1 MRELLHQKNNNPCVA
16 GNDTGPTEAE
26 VSFFNELKRRNVFK
40 VGVAYIIVAW
50 LLAQVAD
57 LMVDNFGAPDWVMKI
72 FLGFLVIGFPLAL
85 FFAWAFELTPE
96 GVKREKDV
104 DRSQSI
110 TVQTGQKLNYT
121 IMAVMALALAWFAW
135 DRFVTQPA
143 ATATVAETAALQDQ
157 PAAATTTSAKSLAVL
172 PFIAMSS
179 GADDEYFA
187 DGLTEEILNSLAQLP
202 ELLITARTSSFHF
215 KGQEMPVQEI
225 AARLGVQHIVEGSVR
240 RSGDRLRVTAQL
252 IRANDG
258 FHMWSENYDSTSSDT
273 IQVQEDIAEK
283 IAEAM
288 NVVMDDE
295 KREAMRQAGLRNVE
309 AFVDYQKAQEL
320 YADAHGEDDQIA
332 YLRRTNEQLDK
343 VIELV
348 PTYPPAYIDRTDL
361 YVHMLLDDSVGQ
373 DHEGVTAQDIEEA
386 PQKIMADL
394 SKAAENARNFPERND
409 IEFDLAFLSGD
420 WRGFQGYIERFL
432 AEDGCNEATW
442 APGIIAVSGLAGS
455 FTERARQVRKCD
467 PMRSHSWFDESRA
480 FLWAGD
486 PQEALRVAREGLE
499 VAPGSWLGIALVR
512 ALVANG
518 LFEEVDHAVATQFRA
533 PEDGLMSNVLKAAA
547 MGDRDGAAAY
557 YQQVL
562 DLPDPPL
569 FYESIYDAWMGDREN
584 ANIRAANIDSQPFGS
599 QSLLLLVYWCAC
611 GAPFDLDV
619 TPNYAQRVTAAG
631 MPWPPASPI
640 RFPLKDW

>member
-1 MRELLHQKNNNPCVA
+1 M
-16 GNDTGPTEAE
+16 
-26 VSFFNELKRRNVFK
+26 SFFNELKRRNVFK
-40 VGVAYIIVAW
+40 VGVAYIVVAW

-57 LMVDNFGAPDWVMKI
+57 LMVDNFGAPDWVMKS
-72 FLGFLVIGFPLAL
+72 FLGFLVIGFPLAI

-96 GVKREKDV
+96 GIKREKDV
-104 DRSQSI
+104 DRTKSI

-121 IMAVMALALAWFAW
+121 IMLVMALALAWFAW
-135 DRFVTQPA
+135 DRFVVKPEAA
-143 ATATVAETAALQDQ
+143 ATAGKAVAAAEE
-157 PAAATTTSAKSLAVL
+157 PAAGPAANAKSLAVL

-202 ELLITARTSSFHF
+202 ELLVTARTSSFHF
-215 KGQEMPVQEI
+215 KGQEIPVQEI
-225 AARLGVQHIVEGSVR
+225 AKTLGVQNIVEGSVR

-252 IRANDG
+252 IRAADG
-258 FHMWSENYDSTSSDT
+258 FHLWSENYDSTSSDT

-288 NVVMDDE
+288 DVVLDDD

-309 AFVDYQKAQEL
+309 AFVDYQKAREL
-320 YADAHGEDDQIA
+320 YADAHAEADQLE
-332 YLRRTNEQLDK
+332 YLRRANEQLEK

-348 PTYPPAYIDRTDL
+348 PNYPPAYIDHTDL
-361 YVHMLLDDSVGQ
+361 YVHMLMDDAIGQ
-373 DHEGVTAQDIEEA
+373 KHEDVTPQELEEA
-386 PQKIMADL
+386 PQRIMADL
-394 SKAAENARNFPERND
+394 SAAAENARNFSERND

-455 FTERARQVRKCD
+455 YTQRARQIRKCD

-486 PQEALRVAREGLE
+486 PEEALKVAREGLA
-499 VAPGSWLGIALVR
+499 VAPPGWLPIALAR

-518 LFEEVDHAVATQFRA
+518 FYEEVDNAVATQFRV
-533 PEDGLMSNVLKAAA
+533 PEDGLMSLVMKSAA
-547 MGDRDGAAAY
+547 MGNREAASAFYEQLSQQPDFNDFTRSIYLAWIGDRD
-557 YQQVL
+557 
-562 DLPDPPL
+562 
-569 FYESIYDAWMGDREN
+569 N
-584 ANIRAANIDSQPFGS
+584 ANQRAAHIDTQPFGS

-611 GAPFDLDV
+611 GAPFDLEV
-619 TPNYAQRVTAAG
+619 APNYAKRVTAAG

-640 RFPLKDW
+640 KFPLKDW